1 MERISEA
8 LQRARQERNAE
19 RVVFRDAAR
28 SVSASVDGAQQAAAK
43 IVYTHT
49 RCVDVPRDTLA
60 RQRIVTGFAPCM
72 YTDAFKILSTHVSQ
86 KLREHNWNTIAVTS
100 PNEHEGKT
108 LVAVNLAISLA
119 MEFNQTA
126 LLVDADLR
134 RPSIRG
140 TFGLQPGPGLSD
152 YLISHTPVE
161 QLLIHPGIDGFVM
174 LPGGQPLLNSSE
186 LLAGRQMA
194 ELVKELKNRYRSRIV
209 LFDLPP
215 LLSAADVLAF
225 APHVDAALL
234 VVEEGRTLSEDVTRA
249 AELLSGTHLI
259 GTVLN
264 KSAGLRVPADKEY
277 RLIEPPD
284 GRSKSRS
291 D

>member
-8 LQRARQERNAE
+8 LQRARQERGLGRAAFGETPGRASAPANGAE
-19 RVVFRDAAR
+19 RTSAR
-28 SVSASVDGAQQAAAK
+28 
-43 IVYTHT
+43 IIYTHT

-60 RQRIVTGFAPCM
+60 GQRVVSGFDPCM

-86 KLREHNWNTIAVTS
+86 KLHEHNWNTLAVTS
-100 PNEHEGKT
+100 ANEHEGKT

-119 MEFNQTA
+119 MEHHQTA

-134 RPSIRG
+134 RPTVRG
-140 TFGLQPGPGLSD
+140 TFELEPGPGLSD
-152 YLISHTPVE
+152 YLLSQTPVE
-161 QLLIHPGIDGFVM
+161 QLLIHPGPDGFVI
-174 LPGGQPLLNSSE
+174 LPGGRPLLNSSE
-186 LLAGRQMA
+186 LLGGRQMA
-194 ELVKELKNRYRSRIV
+194 ELVRELKNRYRSRIV
-209 LFDLPP
+209 VFDLPP

-234 VVEEGRTLSEDVTRA
+234 VVEEGRTRAEEVTRS
-249 AELLSGTHLI
+249 AELLIGTNLI

-264 KSAGLRVPADKEY
+264 KSTALRVPADKEY
-277 RLIEPPD
+277 RLIDPPQ
-284 GRSKSRS
+284 GWSKRST

>member
-8 LQRARQERNAE
+8 LQRARQERRAE
-19 RVVFRDAAR
+19 RVAFRDVAR
-28 SVSASVDGAQQAAAK
+28 SDSASTDGAQAATAK
-43 IVYTHT
+43 IAYTHT
-49 RCVDVPRDTLA
+49 RCVEVHRDTQA
-60 RQRIVTGFAPCM
+60 RQRIVTGFDPCM
-72 YTDAFKILSTHVSQ
+72 YADAFKILSTRVSQ

-108 LVAVNLAISLA
+108 LVSINLAISLA

-140 TFGLQPGPGLSD
+140 AFELEPGPGLSD
-152 YLISHTPVE
+152 YLISHTPIE

-186 LLAGRQMA
+186 LLAGPRMA
-194 ELVKELKNRYRSRIV
+194 ELVKELKNRYRSRVV

-225 APHVDAALL
+225 APQMDAALL
-234 VVEEGRTLSEDVTRA
+234 VVEEGKTQTEDVIRA
-249 AELLSGTHLI
+249 ADLLNGTHLI

-277 RLIEPPD
+277 RLIDPPG

>member
-8 LQRARQERNAE
+8 LQRAREERNLRRPAFGE
-19 RVVFRDAAR
+19 
-28 SVSASVDGAQQAAAK
+28 SAGSAFASADGAEAANITYA
-43 IVYTHT
+43 HT
-49 RCVDVPRDTLA
+49 RQIDVPRAILA
-60 RQRIVTGFAPCM
+60 RQRIVSGFDPCM

-86 KLREHNWNTIAVTS
+86 KLHEHNWNTLAITS

-119 MEFNQTA
+119 IEFHQTA

-134 RPSIRG
+134 RPSVRA
-140 TFGLQPGPGLSD
+140 TFELGPGPGLSD
-152 YLISHTPVE
+152 YLLAHAPVE
-161 QLLIHPGIDGFVM
+161 ELLIRLDVDGFVI
-174 LPGGQPLLNSSE
+174 LPGGAPLLNSSE
-186 LLAGRQMA
+186 LLGSRRMS
-194 ELVKELKNRYRSRIV
+194 ELVKELKNRYRSRV
-209 LFDLPP
+209 VVFDLPP

-234 VVEEGRTLSEDVTRA
+234 VVEENKTRTDDVIRA

-277 RLIEPPD
+277 RLIDPPQGWSK
-284 GRSKSRS
+284 GRR